1 MTVFEAS
8 FIRHHHAAGK
18 AAQWIQ
24 MRLAERDAAYL
35 TLEAIRGQIELI
47 DAIEAVETDPRPVRR
62 IAGNLGPDA
71 RSDRGRTGPLRP
83 AGG

>member
-8 FIRHHHAAGK
+8 FIRHHHRAGK

-35 TLEAIRGQIELI
+35 TLEAIRAQIELI
-47 DAIEAVETDPRPVRR
+47 EDMETDARPFR
-62 IAGNLGPDA
+62 
-71 RSDRGRTGPLRP
+71 
-83 AGG
+83 